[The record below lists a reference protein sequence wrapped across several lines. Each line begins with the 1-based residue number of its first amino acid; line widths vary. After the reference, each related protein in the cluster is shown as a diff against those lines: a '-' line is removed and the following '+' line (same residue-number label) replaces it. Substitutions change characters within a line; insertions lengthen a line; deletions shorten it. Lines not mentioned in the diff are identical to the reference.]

1 MIGILQP
8 YIPHYR
14 EEFFNMLREQLP
26 MDLYCYEKQADI
38 GKHHFKEGN
47 TGIIP
52 LRAWMKGP
60 FVLYNPFPLLNRK
73 YNVLVLM
80 LNFGH
85 LSTWLILLLKP
96 FIKQKIVLWG
106 HGISVKRYVK
116 EEKKPH
122 LLLRWMI
129 ALSDGV
135 WFYTKKELDVW
146 KTFMPKLNGHAL
158 NNTISGVDAILELDM
173 PDKQSLRERYGITQQ
188 RVLIYCARFNEP
200 GRRVDL
206 LVELIE
212 RLSPEGFAFV
222 IIGDGRLKPDF
233 SRYTHVHDFG
243 ALYDRKIKDELF
255 SMADVYFQPGWV
267 GLSIV
272 EAMSYGKPV
281 FTFKRS
287 ESVLQCVEYSYIKH
301 GHNGMIFDSM
311 RDCIDALALTTE
323 KEIGRMGEN
332 ARAYVRKELTMDTM
346 ADNAVTAI
354 RHISSP
360 KPVLHEDAK

>member
-1 MIGILQP
+1 
-8 YIPHYR
+8 
-14 EEFFNMLREQLP
+14 
-26 MDLYCYEKQADI
+26 
-38 GKHHFKEGN
+38 
-47 TGIIP
+47 
-52 LRAWMKGP
+52 
-60 FVLYNPFPLLNRK
+60 
-73 YNVLVLM
+73 
-80 LNFGH
+80 
-85 LSTWLILLLKP
+85 
-96 FIKQKIVLWG
+96 LWG

-129 ALSDGV
+129 GLSDGV
-135 WFYTKKELDVW
+135 WFYTKKELEVW
-146 KTFMPKLNGHAL
+146 KTFMSKMNGIAL
-158 NNTISGVDAILELDM
+158 NNTISGVDAILELNM

-206 LVELIE
+206 LVDLIE

-233 SRYTHVHDFG
+233 TQYTHVHDFG
-243 ALYDRKIKDELF
+243 ALYDRSVKDELF
-255 SMADVYFQPGWV
+255 SMADIYFQPGWV

-287 ESVLQCVEYSYIKH
+287 ESVLQCVEYSYIRH
-301 GHNGMIFDSM
+301 GHNGMIFESM
-311 RDCIDALALTTE
+311 AECVDALSLSTE
-323 KEIGRMGEN
+323 TEIGRMGEN
-332 ARAYVRKELTMDTM
+332 ARAYVRKELTMDIM
-346 ADNAVTAI
+346 VDNAVTAI

-360 KPVLHEDAK
+360 KPVQHEDAK

>member
-1 MIGILQP
+1 
-8 YIPHYR
+8 
-14 EEFFNMLREQLP
+14 
-26 MDLYCYEKQADI
+26 MDLYCYEEQADI
-38 GKHHFKEGN
+38 GKQHFKEAN
-47 TGIIP
+47 TSIVP
-52 LRAWMKGP
+52 LKSVMKGP

-85 LSTWLILLLKP
+85 LSTWLILLMKP
-96 FIKQKIVLWG
+96 FLKQKIVLWG

-129 ALSDGV
+129 RLSDGV
-135 WFYTKKELDVW
+135 WFYTKRELEVW
-146 KTFMPKLNGHAL
+146 KAFMPALNGHAL
-158 NNTISGVDAILELDM
+158 NNTISGVDAILNLDM
-173 PDKQSLRERYGITQQ
+173 PDKPALRKRYGITQQ

-212 RLSPEGFAFV
+212 RLSPEAFAFV

-233 SRYTHVHDFG
+233 SMYPNVHDFG
-243 ALYDRKIKDELF
+243 ALYDRKVKDELF
-255 SMADVYFQPGWV
+255 SMADIYFQPGWV

-281 FTFKRS
+281 FTFKRTDS
-287 ESVLQCVEYSYIKH
+287 LLQCVEYSYIQQ
-301 GHNGMIFDSM
+301 GENGMIFESM
-311 RDCIDALALTTE
+311 QDCVDALSLITE

-332 ARAYVRKELTMDTM
+332 ARDYVRKELTMDTM
-346 ADNAVTAI
+346 TDNAVTAI
-354 RHISSP
+354 RHISSH
-360 KPVLHEDAK
+360 KPVLHEDGK